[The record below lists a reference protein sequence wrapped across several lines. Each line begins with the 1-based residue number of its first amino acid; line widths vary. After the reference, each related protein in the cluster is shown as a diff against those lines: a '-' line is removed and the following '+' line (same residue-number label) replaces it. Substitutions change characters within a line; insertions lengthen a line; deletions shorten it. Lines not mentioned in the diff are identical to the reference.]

1 MKFNKFFRRF
11 GSALRSFH
19 LDVFAMANQFS
30 DFGDFENFELQRSEA
45 RFRAAVE
52 AVQGILW
59 TNDATGQMRGE
70 QPGWAALTGQT
81 LEQYTGYGWSS
92 AVHPDDAAATI
103 KAWEKAVADKSVFVF
118 EHRLR
123 RRDGAWRHFSIRAV
137 PIFDDM
143 GCISEWV
150 GVHTDVTEQKAAEQL
165 LRESEDRFR
174 RMADNTPVMI
184 WVTDTDNNCTYLNAR
199 WYEFNGPVQDDD
211 DKFHWLNATHL
222 DDKPEIERQF
232 WEAHGRREP
241 VRLEYR
247 RRRSD
252 GTYCWVLDVASPRFD
267 SDGLFL
273 GYVGSVLEIDEL
285 REVQEQLRVHNVSLE
300 QQVDE
305 TIAQRKIL
313 ADIVD
318 GTDAFVQVIDTEY
331 RILAI
336 NAAAVNEIRRIYGL
350 CAKVGDNILELL
362 AHKPEHQAA
371 VKAIWSRA
379 LSGEEFIEIG
389 EFGDP
394 DRDRRFY
401 EMKHNILRDD
411 NGRQI
416 GASQFVYDVTDRITE
431 QMKLADAEQARRE
444 TDALYRAYFENAP
457 EALFVVRVEGSD
469 NFIVEEIN
477 PAHARG
483 VGFKLDEI
491 RGKRVEEILPDT
503 TAQRVTNA
511 YREVISSG
519 EVHQYSEVFD
529 LNGER
534 KHWDTSLLPVRDP
547 DGSIVRIVGSSRD
560 VTRRVMAE
568 EALRQSQKMD
578 AMGQLTGGVA
588 HDFNN
593 LLTPIVGA
601 LDILTRRGVG
611 SEREQ
616 QLITGAAQSADRA
629 KTLVQRLLA
638 FARRQPLQVVAVD
651 LRSLVDNMAELIRS
665 TTGPQVKVVVEADN
679 NTPPA
684 MADANQVEMA
694 ILNLS
699 VNARDAMPDG
709 GEVCIAL
716 SAEHLREQNSLG
728 LVPGL
733 YVRLS
738 VSDDGVGMDDNVAK
752 QAIEPFFSTKGIGRG
767 TGLGLYMVHG
777 LAAQLG
783 GALEISSKIGVGT
796 TVALLLPASD
806 HVADRASRPQNLFE
820 RSSCRGIVLLVD
832 DEALV
837 RMMTCDMLSE
847 LGFDVVEA
855 NSAEHALDLVER
867 GLRPDLLM
875 TDHLMPGLTGPE
887 LAQEL
892 RAIMPDL
899 KVLIVSGYAEIDGVA
914 PELPRL
920 TKPFLTEELVAAL
933 AELQLT

>member
-1 MKFNKFFRRF
+1 
-11 GSALRSFH
+11 
-19 LDVFAMANQFS
+19 MANQFS
-30 DFGDFENFELQRSEA
+30 DFRNFENLKLQQSEA

-52 AVQGILW
+52 VVQGILW
-59 TNDATGQMRGE
+59 TNDADGQMCGE

-81 LEQYTGYGWSS
+81 LEEYTGYGWSN

-123 RRDGAWRHFSIRAV
+123 RHDGMWRRFSIRAV
-137 PIFDDM
+137 PIFDNM
-143 GCISEWV
+143 GCVSEWV
-150 GVHTDVTEQKAAEQL
+150 GVHTDVTEQREAEQL
-165 LRESEDRFR
+165 LRESEKRFR
-174 RMADNTPVMI
+174 QMADNTPVMI
-184 WVTDTDNNCTYLNAR
+184 WVTDTENNCNYLNAR
-199 WYEFNGPVQDDD
+199 WYEFNGPVQQGDDG
-211 DKFHWLNATHL
+211 FHWLNATHP
-222 DDKPEIERQF
+222 DDKPAIENKF
-232 WEAHGRREP
+232 WEAHARREP

-247 RRRSD
+247 RRKAD

-267 SDGLFL
+267 GGGVFL

-285 REVQEQLRVHNVSLE
+285 RRTQDRLRLLNSSLE
-300 QQVDE
+300 QRVDDNRAE
-305 TIAQRKIL
+305 RKIL
-313 ADIVD
+313 ADIVES
-318 GTDAFVQVIDTEY
+318 TDAFVQVLDKNY
-331 RILAI
+331 RFLAI
-336 NAAAVNEIRRIYGL
+336 NAAAADEVQKIYGVRPQ
-350 CAKVGDNILELL
+350 VGDSILELL
-362 AHKPEHQAA
+362 AHMPEHQSA
-371 VKAIWSRA
+371 VTAVWSRA
-379 LSGEEFIEIG
+379 LSGEEFVEIG

-401 EMKHNILRDD
+401 EMKYNILRDD
-411 NGRQI
+411 SGRQI

-431 QMKLADAEQARRE
+431 QKRLAEAEQARRE
-444 TDALYRAYFENAP
+444 TDALYRAYFENSP

-469 NFIVEEIN
+469 KFIVEEIN

-483 VGFKLDEI
+483 VGFKIEDI
-491 RGKRVEEILPDT
+491 RDKSVEEILPDKI
-503 TAQRVTNA
+503 AQRVRNA
-511 YREVISSG
+511 YRQVITTG
-519 EVHQYSEVFD
+519 EVHQYSEVFE

-534 KHWDTSLLPVRDP
+534 KHWDTSLLPVRDS
-547 DGSIVRIVGSSRD
+547 DGGIVRIVGCSRD

-616 QLITGAAQSADRA
+616 QLISGAAQSADRA

-651 LRSLVDNMAELIRS
+651 IRSLVENMAELIKS
-665 TTGPQVKVVVEADN
+665 TTGPQVKVVVEVED

-709 GEVCIAL
+709 GELRISL
-716 SAEHLREQNSLG
+716 STEHLREQNNLG
-728 LVPGL
+728 LVPGP

-738 VSDDGVGMDDNVAK
+738 VSDDGLGMDESVAS
-752 QAIEPFFSTKGIGRG
+752 QAIEPFFSTKGIGQG
-767 TGLGLYMVHG
+767 TGLGLSMVHG
-777 LAAQLG
+777 LAAQLR
-783 GALEISSKIGVGT
+783 GALEIFSKKGAGT

-806 HVADRASRPQNLFE
+806 NAADTASLPKNFSE
-820 RSSCRGIVLLVD
+820 PSSCQGIVLLVD

-837 RMMTCDMLSE
+837 RMLTADMLLE

-867 GLRPDLLM
+867 GLTPDLLM

-887 LAQEL
+887 LAEQL
-892 RAIMPDL
+892 RTMMPGL
-899 KVLIVSGYAEIDGVA
+899 KVLIVSGYAEINGIA

-920 TKPFLTEELVAAL
+920 TKPFLNDELVAAL
-933 AELQLT
+933 SELQLT